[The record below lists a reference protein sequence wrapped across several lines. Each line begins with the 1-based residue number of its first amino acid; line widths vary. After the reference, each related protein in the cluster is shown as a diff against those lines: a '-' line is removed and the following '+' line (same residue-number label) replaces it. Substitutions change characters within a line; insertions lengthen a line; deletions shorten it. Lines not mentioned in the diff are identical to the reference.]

1 MTKTVVMYTIYDI
14 QVLDSSF
21 QFSQTYISQGRTFNM
36 RVSGMFFNSPCF
48 WTDRRTNRKFSR
60 QFSSLSVGCI
70 ENVRFSC
77 HFFFK
82 SLPTL
87 EKGGGS
93 QVLGPWEQ
101 EKSLSIECG
110 GSSYLG
116 TFNRNC
122 NLGND
127 WERSAASALRC
138 IRVEGH
144 G

>member
-1 MTKTVVMYTIYDI
+1 MCVSLACFLKHQASGQIDGQTG
-14 QVLDSSF
+14 SSR
-21 QFSQTYISQGRTFNM
+21 G
-36 RVSGMFFNSPCF
+36 NSLLC
-48 WTDRRTNRKFSR
+48 R
-60 QFSSLSVGCI
+60 SVAWKMSDLLVI
-70 ENVRFSC
+70 FL
-77 HFFFK
+77 K